1 MRISDWSSDVCSSD
15 LAGVGAPG
23 AVHRGLL
30 AGDARDGL
38 LQRLLDAGAVRLA
51 LPAHI
56 GPAIIF
62 DGEGEAGHGSEP
74 IFLRSRGRE
83 SIMPAASLWKLR
95 ARAAGP
101 PHPSPAFLRA
111 VPASRGSR
119 RGCRRWSARRRG

>member
-51 LPAHI
+51 LTAHI

-74 IFLRSRGRE
+74 IFLRSKGRE
-83 SIMPAASLWKLR
+83 RIMTAASLWNLS

-101 PHPSPAFLRA
+101 QSGRSHVSNHSTNAHL
-111 VPASRGSR
+111 VR
-119 RGCRRWSARRRG
+119 R